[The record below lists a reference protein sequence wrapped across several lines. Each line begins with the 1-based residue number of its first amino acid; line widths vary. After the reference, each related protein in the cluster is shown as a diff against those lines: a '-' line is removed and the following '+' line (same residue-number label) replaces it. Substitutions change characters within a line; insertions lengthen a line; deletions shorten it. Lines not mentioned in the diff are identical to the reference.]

1 MSENRTVDVE
11 PDDIHPVVKQVT
23 ERLIRRSR
31 DSRRQYLQQIQQ
43 AVAQGPVRNSLSCTN
58 LAHDFAA
65 EDDATKLILKANHR
79 AANIAIV
86 SAYNDVLSAHA
97 PYLNYP
103 QQIKTT
109 LAEAGHAAQ
118 VAAGVPAMCDGIT
131 QGQDGMELS
140 LFSRDVIAM
149 SAAIGLSHQVF
160 DGALMLGICDKIV
173 PGLLMAALR
182 FGHIPTVFVPAGPM
196 PSGISNSEKAK
207 TRQAFAAGNVG
218 KDELLD
224 SEMASYHSQGT
235 CTFYGTANSNQM
247 LMEMMGLQL
256 PGSSFINP
264 DDPLRAKLTAEAS
277 LKVAQQ
283 TALEADFLPL
293 GQLLDERTLINAVVG
308 LLATGGSTNHSIHL
322 VAIAKMAGIQ
332 LTWQDMADLSNVV
345 PLLARV
351 YPNGAADI
359 NAFQRSGGMGFLMRE
374 LARAGLLHTDVN
386 TIMGKG
392 LAHYFQEPYIDEH
405 DQLQWRPVV
414 SESLDLTVLA
424 PAHAPFMREGGMKR
438 VSGNLGNAIM
448 KVSAVPDDRWVIEAP
463 ARVFSDQNAVL
474 QAYHNDE
481 LNGDVVVVLKQQG
494 PKANGMPELHKLTP
508 ALTNLQDA
516 GFQVALVTDGRLSGA
531 SGKVP
536 AAIHL
541 SPEACAGGYIA
552 AIRDGD
558 VIRLDGHSGELNVL
572 APGFV
577 TRVLDIP
584 AAEKAAG
591 LGRELFQVFRTHVS
605 SAEQGAISIDF

>member
-1 MSENRTVDVE
+1 MSGNRVADHAPGE
-11 PDDIHPVVKQVT
+11 IHPVVKQVT
-23 ERLIRRSR
+23 ERIVLRSR
-31 DSRRQYLQQIQQ
+31 DGRQQYLQQIQQ
-43 AVAQGPVRNSLSCTN
+43 AVAKGPVRNGLSCTN

-65 EDDATKLILKANHR
+65 ENDATKLILKADHR

-86 SAYNDVLSAHA
+86 NSYNDVLSAHA
-97 PYLNYP
+97 PYRDYP

-109 LAEAGHAAQ
+109 LARAGHAAQ
-118 VAAGVPAMCDGIT
+118 VAAGVPAMCDGVT

-196 PSGISNSEKAK
+196 PSGISNSDKAK
-207 TRQAFAAGNVG
+207 TRQAFAAGEAD

-264 DDPLRAKLTAEAS
+264 NDPLRAKLTAEAS
-277 LKVAQQ
+277 LNVVRQ
-283 TALEADFLPL
+283 TALEADFLPI
-293 GQLLDERTLINAVVG
+293 GQLVDERTLVNAVVG

-322 VAIAKMAGIQ
+322 IAIAKMAGIQ

-374 LARAGLLHTDVN
+374 LAQAGLLHTDVH

-392 LAHYFQEPYIDEH
+392 LANYFKEPYVDE
-405 DQLQWRPVV
+405 DDRLQWRPVV
-414 SESLDLTVLA
+414 TESLDLTVLA
-424 PAHAPFMREGGMKR
+424 PAHAPFMREGGMKL
-438 VSGNLGNAIM
+438 VGGNLGNAIM
-448 KVSAVPDDRWVIEAP
+448 KVSAVPDDRWIIEAP
-463 ARVFSDQNAVL
+463 ARVFTDQNEVL
-474 QAYHNDE
+474 QAYKNGE
-481 LNGDVVVVLKQQG
+481 LNCDVVVVVKQQG

-508 ALTNLQDA
+508 ALTNLQEA

-558 VIRLDGHSGELNVL
+558 RIRLDGHSGELSVL
-572 APGFV
+572 EREFAA
-577 TRVLDIP
+577 RALDIP
-584 AAEKAAG
+584 SVEKISG
-591 LGRELFQVFRTHVS
+591 LGRELFQVFRASVG